1 MSTTVAL
8 VELSPETLREV
19 RFTERF
25 RGYDAAEVDAFLREA
40 AEALDELVAERSE
53 PLAALAAERA
63 RTAIDQV
70 RQDTLAEI
78 AELQSRR
85 DGLAEAIRDL
95 QRTLAERRRG
105 LLEALELLDAGDDLA
120 GDDLAGD
127 STDGAAPAAPPA
139 GEGTDEGSGEGSAD
153 RPEEGSGAGAD
164 DGSEAPSDDGPASQ
178 GPGAPDSF
186 LVRLE
191 RAAAESGGAP
201 R

>member
-105 LLEALELLDAGDDLA
+105 LLEALELLDAGGGPAGEDLA
-120 GDDLAGD
+120 ADDPDGAVPAVPPPDAGPGERTDVGAADGPEEGASDGAGD
-127 STDGAAPAAPPA
+127 S
-139 GEGTDEGSGEGSAD
+139 
-153 RPEEGSGAGAD
+153 
-164 DGSEAPSDDGPASQ
+164 SDDGPAPED
-178 GPGAPDSF
+178 PGQTESF
-186 LVRLE
+186 LARLE
-191 RAAAESGGAP
+191 RAASESA
-201 R
+201 RDTR